1 MSAAPAITNRTV
13 RPLGADD
20 VERVI
25 AIDCAHSRRSRR
37 RFFEKR
43 FSAAAVQPDDYVHI
57 GVMRDGSLQGF
68 AVARILH
75 GEFGHESAVAV
86 LDAIGVEMQSQQRGI
101 GQALMEELG
110 TILRRKGV
118 RSLQSQAD
126 WTNHDLLRFLHAA
139 GFELAPRVALQR
151 PVNEVLAETGEE
163 V

>member
-1 MSAAPAITNRTV
+1 MIAAPAIANRTV

-25 AIDCAHSRRSRR
+25 AIDCAHSGRSRR

-43 FSAAAVQPDDYVHI
+43 FTAAAAQPDDYVHI
-57 GVMRDGSLQGF
+57 GAIRDGSLRGF

-86 LDAIGVEMQSQQRGI
+86 LDAIGVETESRERGI
-101 GQALMEELG
+101 GHALMEELG
-110 TILRRKGV
+110 TILRHKGV

-139 GFELAPRVALQR
+139 GFELAPRLVLQR
-151 PVNEVLAETGEE
+151 LVNEVLAETGEE

>member
-1 MSAAPAITNRTV
+1 
-13 RPLGADD
+13 
-20 VERVI
+20 
-25 AIDCAHSRRSRR
+25 
-37 RFFEKR
+37 
-43 FSAAAVQPDDYVHI
+43 
-57 GVMRDGSLQGF
+57 
-68 AVARILH
+68 
-75 GEFGHESAVAV
+75 V